1 MISRIWAIALN
12 TFREARRNRV
22 LWGVLVVV
30 AGVNVAGAVL
40 AEMTLGEEARV
51 ARDVGISGVSLFG
64 SLTAIVLGVT
74 LLHGEIA
81 RRTIH
86 SIVSKPIQRWEFVLG
101 KYLGMGITLSIL
113 VAFFTVAM
121 ALLLRFQDVPWSE
134 AVSKAVLLAWMEVLV
149 VAAIAVFF
157 SSFSTPFLSG
167 IFTFGL
173 YFAGSATDSMRE
185 ALAEGK
191 QGPII
196 EYPLQFALW
205 VIPDLHIYS
214 ISGGTVHGERVSVHG
229 EFVDWSYVG
238 MAGGYAALY
247 VGMLL
252 LLSIVI
258 FSQRDFV

>member
-1 MISRIWAIALN
+1 VTSRIWAIALN

-40 AEMTLGEEARV
+40 GEMTLGEEARV
-51 ARDVGISGVSLFG
+51 ARDVGLSGVSFFG
-64 SLTAIVLGVT
+64 SITAIVLGVT
-74 LLHGEIA
+74 LLYGEIQ

-86 SIVSKPIQRWEFVLG
+86 AIVSKPIQRWEFVLG

-113 VAFFTVAM
+113 VALFTGAM
-121 ALLLRFQDVPWSE
+121 VLLLRFRDVPFSQ
-134 AVSKAVLLAWMEVLV
+134 AISKAVLLAWMQVLV

-167 IFTFGL
+167 IFTAGL
-173 YFAGSATDSMRE
+173 YLAGSATDTMRE
-185 ALAEGK
+185 ALAEGRH
-191 QGPII
+191 GRLI
-196 EYPLQFALW
+196 EWPLQIALRI
-205 VIPDLHIYS
+205 VPDLHLFS
-214 ISGGTVHGERVSVHG
+214 ISGGTVHGEHVSVHG
-229 EFVDWSYVG
+229 EFVTWSYVG

-247 VGMLL
+247 VGALL

-258 FSQRDFV
+258 FSRRDFV